1 MAKIIDWFN
10 ENIKTP
16 LAVWF
21 LEKFIPVKYLNGFK
35 TIIGQ
40 LVIFL
45 TALVA
50 FIQATWEQ
58 LNIMFPEYVGTK
70 PFAVEILTL
79 IIAYLTGDVLTK
91 LGKWHREVKS
101 SR

>member
-10 ENIKTP
+10 SNIKTP

-21 LEKFIPVKYLNGFK
+21 LEKFIPLKYLNGFK

-40 LVIFL
+40 LVVFL

-50 FIQATWEQ
+50 FIQGAWEQ

-70 PFAVEILTL
+70 PFAVELLTL
-79 IIAYLTGDVLTK
+79 IIAYLSGDILVR
-91 LGKWHREVKS
+91 LGKWHKEVKAL
-101 SR
+101 R